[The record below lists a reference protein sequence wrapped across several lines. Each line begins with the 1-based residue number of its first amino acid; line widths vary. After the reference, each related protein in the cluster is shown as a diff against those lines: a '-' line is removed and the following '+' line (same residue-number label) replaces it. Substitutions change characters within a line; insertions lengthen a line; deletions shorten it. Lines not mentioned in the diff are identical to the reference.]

1 MTKKTK
7 PTTELYANLQKAFDQ
22 LNVGLFQGELPQVII
37 TLQRKKNV
45 LGYFCHNR
53 FGDAKGEKL
62 DEIALNPQYT
72 NFRDPME
79 TLSTLAHEMVHLWQ
93 QHFGTPTPSNH
104 HNAEWGRKMNEIGL
118 PPRPVRPGGKITGNK
133 VSHSIDPN
141 GAFAAIAPTVLSA
154 CDSLQGIGDI
164 APEGPKP
171 VRKSGS
177 YKKYECP
184 CCNSVARA
192 KTGMTISCEFNGHE
206 LKKMYEEGSDEY
218 ISLQVMKLAKARKE
232 LK

>member
-1 MTKKTK
+1 MDTIK

-22 LNVGLFQGELPQVII
+22 LNVGLFAGELPQVII

-45 LGYFCHNR
+45 LGYYCHNR
-53 FGDAKGEKL
+53 FGDANKNRL

-79 TLSTLAHEMVHLWQ
+79 TISTLAHEMVHLWQ
-93 QHFGTPTPSNH
+93 HHFGKPTPSNH
-104 HNAEWGRKMNEIGL
+104 HNAEWGRKMMDIGL
-118 PPRPVRPGGKITGNK
+118 PPRPCKPGGKTTGNK
-133 VSHSIDPN
+133 VTHSIDPD
-141 GAFAAIAPTVLSA
+141 GMFASIAPAVLSA

-184 CCNSVARA
+184 CCFSIVRAR
-192 KTGMTISCEFNGHE
+192 TGMSISCDLNGHD
-206 LKKMYEEGSDEY
+206 LKKMEEEGTEGY
-218 ISLQVMKLAKARKE
+218 LAIQVKKLAAARRE